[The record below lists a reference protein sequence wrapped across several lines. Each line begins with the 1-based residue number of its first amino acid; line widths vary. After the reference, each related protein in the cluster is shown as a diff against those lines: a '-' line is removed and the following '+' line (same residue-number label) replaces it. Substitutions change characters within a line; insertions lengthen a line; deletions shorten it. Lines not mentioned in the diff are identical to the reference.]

1 LTKLSSNKNL
11 GEENGMQLFS
21 ERTKGET
28 TRTFEVGTVPAIVTA
43 VIAGFAA
50 AGSFGNFLINLG
62 VLSKLTIGS
71 H

>member
-1 LTKLSSNKNL
+1 
-11 GEENGMQLFS
+11 MQLFS